1 MRADPND
8 RAYVFRVGNIL
19 KSVVTLVDLDYN
31 ILEMPVYLLPP
42 GSKPGSV
49 IRMSI
54 TKDDEEERRREME
67 VDKICN
73 KVIKGLDGNQ
83 TNKILSD
90 EWRMIFL

>member
-1 MRADPND
+1 MQ
-8 RAYVFRVGNIL
+8 
-19 KSVVTLVDLDYN
+19 KSMATLVDLDYN

-49 IRMSI
+49 IRMNI
-54 TKDDEEERRREME
+54 TKDDEEERKRELE

-73 KVIKGLDGNQ
+73 KVINGLDGSQ

-90 EWRMIFL
+90 D